1 MDETNIASVDT
12 SIPLLPLQ
20 WIWLHSCVAISCDKN
35 QLLAVVNGVKVLN
48 TQFEQK
54 ENTPC
59 PTRLDG
65 TLVLQKFFG
74 AGFWCQNQ
82 GRVTNVNVFSGLM
95 SEEKMVSRTAGED
108 CGKQEGD
115 FLSWTNSSWSL
126 QGVSRWTDVS
136 VEELCRE
143 FSSIQLFSTQ
153 RVTKPDDCRYLCHR
167 MHGRGRMASVETQ
180 ENLGKLQVRLGTFLP
195 QLNRDG
201 SNAIIVWLPISK
213 QKGLWLD
220 TYTKKNI
227 SADWSSGQPVND
239 IGKECAFTTPTSPM
253 NSWYCTHTAAF
264 GGFFCSCDFVDHP
277 FLVLRGLCKDSYL
290 DQTYLPQNSPQDGQT
305 TFYGNR
311 FVG

>member
-1 MDETNIASVDT
+1 MCI
-12 SIPLLPLQ
+12 
-20 WIWLHSCVAISCDKN
+20 KN
-35 QLLAVVNGVKVLN
+35 TFYEEVFV
-48 TQFEQK
+48 
-54 ENTPC
+54 
-59 PTRLDG
+59 
-65 TLVLQKFFG
+65 
-74 AGFWCQNQ
+74 
-82 GRVTNVNVFSGLM
+82 RVTNVNVFSGLM

-108 CGKQEGD
+108 CGKQDGD

-126 QGVSRWTDVS
+126 QGVSRWTEVS
-136 VEELCRE
+136 VEDLCRE

-180 ENLGKLQVRLGTFLP
+180 ENLGKLQVRLRTFLP

-201 SNAIIVWLPISK
+201 SNAIIVWLPISR